1 MGSNHSQKTTTSTTS
16 GHQRKGKPRRPNK
29 HLQKGTS
36 LTPLAEQLQEQ
47 HLVFLSSKTVLRRY
61 QELVKKTAMFD
72 WEEMKDEYGNLVVTE
87 DSQALHEAIMMQ
99 IGAIEDVNYVKK
111 ALAGNI
117 QDATTGEVASFYDL
131 VAERLLVQYPK
142 DEDEPRRRTIL
153 DTLDEQVQFRG
164 FVLLAGI
171 KTIVEYG
178 LERIE
183 LLDDYPV
190 RLALLNQ
197 LYSGVCGWTEA
208 VLDLTKQDDDK

>member
-1 MGSNHSQKTTTSTTS
+1 
-16 GHQRKGKPRRPNK
+16 
-29 HLQKGTS
+29 LQKGTS